1 MKVTR
6 FVIAFACVVV
16 GLNLLVAHAEP
27 AKESKTSKLPLCP
40 VMDEPV
46 NFYVHAD
53 TKDGPVYFCCKKCIG
68 EFEKEPAKF
77 ADKVAA
83 QQKACHDLPAVQV
96 SCPISG
102 HPVDKTATIE
112 EHGHTIAFCC
122 KKCIGEFKKDPA
134 KYHSKLMASLTYQT
148 KCPVGGEEIDPTAS
162 TDYNGQKVYFCC
174 KKCIKEFEADPA
186 KFAPKLEEQGYHLR
200 VKKS

>member
-1 MKVTR
+1 MKTVRMITALSAA
-6 FVIAFACVVV
+6 IV
-16 GLNLLVAHAEP
+16 GLSLLTAKAEP
-27 AKESKTSKLPLCP
+27 AKDAKAPKLPLCP

-46 NFYVHAD
+46 NFYVQAD

-68 EFEKEPAKF
+68 EYEKETAKF

-83 QQKACHDLPAVQV
+83 QRKALHELPAVQV

-102 HPVDKTATIE
+102 HAVDKKVTIE
-112 EHGHTIAFCC
+112 DHGHTIAFCC
-122 KKCIGEFKKDPA
+122 KKCIGEFKKEPA
-134 KYHSKLMASLTYQT
+134 KYHGKLMASLTYQT
-148 KCPVGGEEIDPTAS
+148 KCPVGGEEIDPAAF

-186 KFAPKLEEQGYHLR
+186 KYAEKLEEQGYHLR